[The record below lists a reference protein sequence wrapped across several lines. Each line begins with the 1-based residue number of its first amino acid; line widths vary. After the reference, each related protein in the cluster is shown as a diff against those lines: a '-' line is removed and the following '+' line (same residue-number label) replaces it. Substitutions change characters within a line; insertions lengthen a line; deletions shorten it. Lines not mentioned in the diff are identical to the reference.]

1 MQDKIIG
8 YLLGALEVEETT
20 YVEEVLKTDTE
31 ARRQLEVLRIGLV
44 PFEGDREHVEAPAR
58 LAIRT
63 CQRIR
68 EVRDCHNN
76 Q

>member
-1 MQDKIIG
+1 MQDKLIG

-20 YVEEVLKTDTE
+20 SVEGVLDVDLE
-31 ARRQLEVLRIGLV
+31 ARRQLEILRSGLV
-44 PFEGDREHVEAPAR
+44 PFSGDCKHVEAPGG
-58 LAIRT
+58 LATRT

-68 EVRDCHNN
+68 EVRDNHNR

>member
-1 MQDKIIG
+1 MQDKLIG

-20 YVEEVLKTDTE
+20 CVEDVLQANTE

-44 PFEGDREHVEAPAR
+44 PFDGDREDVDAPAR

-68 EVRDCHNN
+68 EVRDVHDRR
-76 Q
+76 